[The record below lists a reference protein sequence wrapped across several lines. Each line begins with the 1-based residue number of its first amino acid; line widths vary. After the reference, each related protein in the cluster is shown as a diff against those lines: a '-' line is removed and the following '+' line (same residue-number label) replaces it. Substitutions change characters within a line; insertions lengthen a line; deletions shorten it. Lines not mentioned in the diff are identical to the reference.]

1 MTSEIGGYPVVI
13 MGTTMNFIQTRPRI
27 IEGHWKEQVLLL
39 HLPNLGKTAV
49 LPVLPKTAPL
59 VVVCNRNDAIA
70 IISYCR
76 LVHLQCNL
84 TNLFI
89 FSIKTERESEL
100 LECVK
105 LYI

>member
-1 MTSEIGGYPVVI
+1 MTSEIGGYPVVD
-13 MGTTMNFIQTRPRI
+13 MGATINFIQARPRI
-27 IEGHWKEQVLLL
+27 IEDHWKEKILQ
-39 HLPNLGKTAV
+39 LPNLGKTAV
-49 LPVLPKTAPL
+49 LPVLPKTAPP

-89 FSIKTERESEL
+89 FPIKTKESQN
-100 LECVK
+100 
-105 LYI
+105 Y